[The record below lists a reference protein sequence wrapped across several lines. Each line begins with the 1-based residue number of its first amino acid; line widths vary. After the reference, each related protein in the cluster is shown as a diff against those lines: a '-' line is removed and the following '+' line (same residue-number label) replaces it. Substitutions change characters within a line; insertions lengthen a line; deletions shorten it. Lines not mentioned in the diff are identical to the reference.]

1 MYQRFGKR
9 KDIFSLHGLMMAL
22 VKSNVN
28 NELVFYILLQYLRD
42 WYDVPTF
49 GLSFFIRRSLPLSRL
64 FFANRV
70 IQTFVE
76 HANKAFSFVNFW
88 NFETCNRIEF
98 KIVVEKDVIPMGGRV
113 LKGSLKEAL
122 KGAKGA
128 HQQKIVPKFESHN
141 L

>member
-1 MYQRFGKR
+1 MYLRFGKR

-22 VKSNVN
+22 IKSNVN

-42 WYDVPTF
+42 WCPYLRSKFLYKAFAPTVAF
-49 GLSFFIRRSLPLSRL
+49 V

-70 IQTFVE
+70 IQTFVD